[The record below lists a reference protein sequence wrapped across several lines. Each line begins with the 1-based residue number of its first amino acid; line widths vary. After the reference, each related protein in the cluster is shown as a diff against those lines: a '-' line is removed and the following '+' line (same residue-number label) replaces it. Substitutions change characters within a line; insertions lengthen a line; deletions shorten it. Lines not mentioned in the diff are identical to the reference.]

1 MRGSLRNARET
12 VDACTPARW
21 AISRIV
27 LGGAGMLKKNGSNS
41 VGLNSGRTNVREA
54 RRHSAIGQRDGG
66 NEHRLR
72 PHPKTTVAVEHF
84 INDEDFL

>member
-1 MRGSLRNARET
+1 
-12 VDACTPARW
+12 
-21 AISRIV
+21 
-27 LGGAGMLKKNGSNS
+27 MLKKNGSNS

-54 RRHSAIGQRDGG
+54 RRHRAIGQRVGG

-84 INDEDFL
+84 INDEDFLCTAPRGVWRGAGRGALRPWIVFKLTSR